1 MPTLATNK
9 KAHFDYK
16 LIETFEAGLV
26 LYGYEVKAVKDG
38 HISLKGSYVSFRYTA
53 TGSPELYLIGAH
65 ISKYRH
71 AGNLPDYNPLRE
83 RKILLRNSEIKHLLG
98 KKQENGLTLVPVKI
112 YTKRSLIKMELALAE
127 GKKKFDKRDDLKKKD
142 LDRQIST
149 LMKRGLR

>member
-9 KAHFDYK
+9 KASFDYK
-16 LIETFEAGLV
+16 LLEILEAGLV
-26 LYGYEVKAVKDG
+26 LYGHEVKAVKDG
-38 HISLKGSYVSFRYTA
+38 HISLKGSYISFRYLN
-53 TGSPELYLIGAH
+53 GVPELYLIGAH

-71 AGNLPDYNPLRE
+71 AGNLPDYNPIRE
-83 RKILLRNSEIKHLLG
+83 RKLLLKNREIKHLLG
-98 KKQENGLTLVPVKI
+98 KKEENGLTLVPVKI

-149 LMKRGLR
+149 LMKQRLR

>member
-1 MPTLATNK
+1 MPVLATNK
-9 KAHFDYK
+9 KATFDYK
-16 LIETFEAGLV
+16 IIETFEAGLV
-26 LYGYEVKAVKDG
+26 LFGHEVKAVKDS
-38 HISLKGSYVSFRYTA
+38 HVSLKGAYISFRYLN
-53 TGSPELYLIGAH
+53 GSPELFLIGAH

-71 AGNLPDYNPLRE
+71 AGNLPDYNPIRE
-83 RKILLRNSEIKHLLG
+83 RKILLRNREIQHLLG
-98 KKQENGLTLVPVKI
+98 KKQENGLTLVPIKI

>member
-1 MPTLATNK
+1 MPVLATNK
-9 KAHFDYK
+9 KANFDYK
-16 LIETFEAGLV
+16 LLETFEAGLV
-26 LYGYEVKAVKDG
+26 LFGHEVKAIKDG
-38 HISLKGSYVSFRYTA
+38 HVSLKGAYISFRYLNSA
-53 TGSPELYLIGAH
+53 PELFLIGAH

-71 AGNLPDYNPLRE
+71 AGNLPDYNPIRE
-83 RKILLRNSEIKHLLG
+83 RKILLRNREIQHLLG

-127 GKKKFDKRDDLKKKD
+127 GKKKFDKREDLKKKD

>member
-1 MPTLATNK
+1 MPSLATNK
-9 KAHFDYK
+9 KANFDYK
-16 LIETFEAGLV
+16 LLETFEAGLV
-26 LYGYEVKAVKDG
+26 LHGYEVKAVKDG
-38 HISLKGSYVSFRYTA
+38 HVSLKGAYISFRYLN
-53 TGSPELYLIGAH
+53 GSPELYLIGAH

-83 RKILLRNSEIKHLLG
+83 RKLLLRNSEIKHLLG

-112 YTKRSLIKMELALAE
+112 YTKRSLIKMEVALAE